1 MESTKTLFTIA
12 KSRAHNIWFVYWSQP
27 LISCIQQQNGRRSDY
42 MGHPAQYYHIINH
55 FTALACCG
63 FYHSFSFDQHNWL
76 RIISMLYEMQECS
89 NLQLKMRVFLR
100 WLNQRINRCIILE
113 HPPIYYPSV
122 ETPSHLISIKCWDP
136 LYGCTPSYSTCILDS
151 HCQIQIPIVLCT
163 SIILRQVPIKL

>member
-1 MESTKTLFTIA
+1 
-12 KSRAHNIWFVYWSQP
+12 
-27 LISCIQQQNGRRSDY
+27 
-42 MGHPAQYYHIINH
+42 
-55 FTALACCG
+55 
-63 FYHSFSFDQHNWL
+63 
-76 RIISMLYEMQECS
+76 MLYEMQECS

-136 LYGCTPSYSTCILDS
+136 LYGCTPSYILDS

-163 SIILRQVPIKL
+163 SIILSQVPIKLTSCNWYPADVYSKYSILQNLVLIQIADIQAKMSPLHQHNGQTYY